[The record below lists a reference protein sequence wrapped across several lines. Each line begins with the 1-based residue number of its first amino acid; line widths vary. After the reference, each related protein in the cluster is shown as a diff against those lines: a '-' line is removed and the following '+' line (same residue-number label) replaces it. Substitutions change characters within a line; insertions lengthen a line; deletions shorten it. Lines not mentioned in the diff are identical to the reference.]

1 MKLRTLAGQALG
13 KYRSLPAAA
22 KVSFWFIVCSVFQKG
37 ISFLT
42 TPIFTRIMTTEH
54 FGQVTLYNSWINI
67 VCIFT
72 TLNLQYGSFN
82 TAQVKFSDDRKA
94 YTSSLQGLVTMV
106 SALALVML
114 IVFRDFFRDFLGLPF
129 ALLLMMIIHI
139 GARFSSE
146 LWMSNCRFDYRYKAM
161 TVVILLSCLLAQ
173 AFGVLGVVF
182 STEKGYMRILAVAV
196 VEVLFGIGIAIYNYI
211 QGKKFFV
218 KKYWKF
224 ALGFNLPLIP
234 YYLSQMVFSA
244 SDRIMIEKMVGMDK
258 AGIYGLAHTIALLL
272 VFVVSAIRNS
282 FTPWF
287 FKHLKSKETCDIKK
301 FNVIITASIGV
312 ILLAFVFVAPELLLL
327 MGGEAYYEAVWI
339 IPPLVAG
346 IFFEFF
352 TDPACNVLFF
362 FEKKGSLVAATI
374 GCAVFNI
381 IFNYLGIKLMGYYA
395 TAFVTLISYILFWLF
410 LHLCGKRICKKNNYT
425 HAEILPFRAQ
435 CLLGIAFLAL
445 AAGTMLLYPIWY
457 IRYGLLLIGML
468 IAAINYKKIIALAQK
483 MLAMRK

>member
-1 MKLRTLAGQALG
+1 MKLRSLAGQALG

-82 TAQVKFSDDRKA
+82 TAQVKFADDRKA
-94 YTSSLQGLVTMV
+94 YTSSLQGLVTV
-106 SALALVML
+106 ISAIALVLLIIFRNALSNFLAL
-114 IVFRDFFRDFLGLPF
+114 PF
-129 ALLLMMIIHI
+129 TLLLLMIIHI

-146 LWMSNCRFDYRYKAM
+146 LWMSNCRFDTRYKAM

-173 AFGVLGVVF
+173 AFGVVGVLF
-182 STEKGYMRILAVAV
+182 SSEKGYMRIVAVAV

-211 QGKKFFV
+211 RGKKFYI

-234 YYLSQMVFSA
+234 YYLSQMVFSV
-244 SDRIMIEKMVGMDK
+244 SDRIMIEKLVGMDK

-272 VFVVSAIRNS
+272 NFVIAAIRNS
-282 FTPWF
+282 FTPWL
-287 FKHLKSKETCDIKK
+287 FKRLKSKETAEIKK
-301 FNVIITASIGV
+301 LNTVISIAIGV
-312 ILLAFVFVAPELLLL
+312 ILLAFIFVAPELLLM
-327 MGGEAYYEAVWI
+327 MGGETYYEAVWI

-346 IFFEFF
+346 LFFEFF
-352 TDPACNVLFF
+352 TDPACNTLFF
-362 FEKKGSLVAATI
+362 FEKKSSLVVATI

-381 IFNYLGIKLMGYYA
+381 LFNYFGIRLMGYYA
-395 TAFVTLISYILFWLF
+395 TAYVTLISYILFWLF
-410 LHLCGKRICKKNNYT
+410 LHICAQRVCKKNGYN
-425 HAEILPFRAQ
+425 HRDILPVQMQF
-435 CLLGIAFLAL
+435 LLGLVFVIL
-445 AAGTMLLYPIWY
+445 AAGSMLLYPVWY
-457 IRYGLLLIGML
+457 IRYALLLIGL
-468 IAAINYKKIIALAQK
+468 IAAAICHKKIIALAK
-483 MLAMRK
+483 KLLAMRK